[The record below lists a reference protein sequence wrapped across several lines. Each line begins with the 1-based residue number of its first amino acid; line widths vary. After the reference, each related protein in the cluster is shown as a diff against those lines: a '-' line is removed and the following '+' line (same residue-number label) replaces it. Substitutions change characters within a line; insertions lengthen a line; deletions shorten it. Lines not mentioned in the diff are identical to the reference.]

1 LASLNKS
8 FLDTNILI
16 YQMDNR
22 EVAKQKKCRELV
34 RALVLRHEAVISTQ
48 ILQEFYVACTA
59 KLKVKPIL
67 VKGMIHGFQNMEV
80 VTVGADLINEAIDT
94 SIQYQISFWDS
105 LVVVSAESAKC
116 QCLIT
121 EDLNEGQIIRNV
133 KIQNPMKS
141 N

>member
-1 LASLNKS
+1 MPKS

-22 EVAKQKKCRELV
+22 EVVKRKKCRELV

-48 ILQEFYVACTA
+48 ILQEFYVVCTA

-105 LVVVSAESAKC
+105 LVVASAESAKC
-116 QCLIT
+116 QYLIT
-121 EDLNEGQIIRNV
+121 EDLNAGQVIRNV

>member
-1 LASLNKS
+1 MPKS

-22 EVAKQKKCRELV
+22 DVVKQRRCRELV
-34 RALVLRHEAVISTQ
+34 RAMVVRHEAVISTQ

-80 VTVGADLINEAIDT
+80 VTVGSDLINEAIDT
-94 SIQYQISFWDS
+94 SIQYHISFWDS

-116 QCLIT
+116 QYLVT
-121 EDLNEGQIIRNV
+121 EDLNEGQVIRNV
-133 KIQNPMKS
+133 KIQNPMK
-141 N
+141 

>member
-1 LASLNKS
+1 MPRS

-22 EVAKQKKCRELV
+22 EIVKQKKCRELV
-34 RALVLRHEAVISTQ
+34 RALVQRHEAVISTQ

-80 VTVGADLINEAIDT
+80 VTIGSDLINEAIDT

-116 QCLIT
+116 QYLIT
-121 EDLNEGQIIRNV
+121 EDLNEGQVIRNV
-133 KIQNPMKS
+133 KIQNPLRA

>member
-1 LASLNKS
+1 VPKS

-16 YQMDNR
+16 YQLDSR
-22 EVAKQKKCRELV
+22 DVVKQQKCRELV
-34 RALVLRHEAVISTQ
+34 RALVLKHEAVISTQ
-48 ILQEFYVACTA
+48 VLQEFYVACTA

-67 VKGMIHGFQNMEV
+67 VKGMMHGFQNMEV

-94 SIQYQISFWDS
+94 SVQYQISFWDS

-116 QCLIT
+116 QYVIT
-121 EDLNEGQIIRNV
+121 EDLNSGQVIRNV

>member
-1 LASLNKS
+1 VPKS

-22 EVAKQKKCRELV
+22 EIVKQKRCRELV
-34 RALVLRHEAVISTQ
+34 RALVQRHEAVISTQ

-80 VTVGADLINEAIDT
+80 VAVGSDLINEAIDT
-94 SIQYQISFWDS
+94 SIQYRISFWDS

-116 QCLIT
+116 QYLIT
-121 EDLNEGQIIRNV
+121 EDLNDGQVIRNV
-133 KIQNPMKS
+133 KIQNPMKA

>member
-1 LASLNKS
+1 MPKS

-16 YQMDNR
+16 YQMDHR
-22 EVAKQKKCRELV
+22 EVVKQRKCRELV

-116 QCLIT
+116 QYLIT
-121 EDLNEGQIIRNV
+121 EDLNEGQVIRNV